1 MRPVIFCW
9 YVHAKAK
16 NPIVY
21 CLVPYMS
28 CHCVLSIH
36 IVPPVFADQ
45 LSSPRN
51 TESSIGLPTT
61 ENFRL
66 SQGIGA
72 QAPVP
77 KKRTIVYEPQ
87 DSELG
92 NESPSQR
99 QQNRSALNS
108 SAGLPK
114 GILKRNSSSSSNDS
128 EINRFNSG
136 GIQEPQRNR
145 SIMSPSVIPETVAE
159 KTLPSEQNAEGFSQ
173 NSIDRKQVRFS
184 PAVSQR
190 DTSGA
195 AQLVDGKE
203 MGEHDLLD
211 SEFARTA
218 NAKTVDG
225 SEGNGLLQ
233 SKAFSTS
240 HAPETLEVHLSTTD
254 KPQQLEET
262 ALPASFTAKEQSPP
276 LPESMWQAQSGN
288 RFTDNYRA
296 VDTSESLRK
305 REVTEMAR
313 VEINPPQITVG
324 KPVKTKLR
332 SKSGI
337 QSISQPINQ
346 SELIIL

>member
-1 MRPVIFCW
+1 
-9 YVHAKAK
+9 
-16 NPIVY
+16 
-21 CLVPYMS
+21 MS

-45 LSSPRN
+45 LSSPRD
-51 TESSIGLPTT
+51 TESSIDLPTT

-99 QQNRSALNS
+99 QQNRSDLNS

-136 GIQEPQRNR
+136 GSQAPQRNR
-145 SIMSPSVIPETVAE
+145 SSMSPSVIPETVAE

-184 PAVSQR
+184 PGVSQR
-190 DTSGA
+190 DASEA

-225 SEGNGLLQ
+225 PEGNGLLQ

-296 VDTSESLRK
+296 VDTSENLRK

-337 QSISQPINQ
+337 QSINQSINQ
-346 SELIIL
+346 D